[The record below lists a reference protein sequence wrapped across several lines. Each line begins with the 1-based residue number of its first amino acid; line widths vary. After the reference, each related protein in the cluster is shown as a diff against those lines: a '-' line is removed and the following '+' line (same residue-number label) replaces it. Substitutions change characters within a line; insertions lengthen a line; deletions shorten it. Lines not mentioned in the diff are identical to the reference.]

1 MGRLVRLEVLD
12 LGVNAL
18 TGPIPPELGNLVDL
32 DVLDLAR
39 NGLTGPIPPELGNLV
54 DLEYLSLRSNGLSG
68 QIPPGLG
75 NLVDLDVLDLAA
87 NRLAGLLPAELGN
100 LVNLR
105 SLWLNANDLSGPIP
119 SELGD
124 LHQLRDMWLHYNRFT
139 GPFPQSLLDIPISN
153 LAWNCGAHGLCVP
166 GTSDFVGWLEGISQ
180 EGPFCNASDQATLS
194 NLFKSTGG
202 NGWSESAGWLGGPA
216 LEEWHGVQTDSLGRV
231 TALHLSDNGLSG
243 GLPADIA
250 DLAQLTELRIDGN
263 ALGGRLPLSLTQ
275 LDLQEFHYHGTE
287 LCTPADER
295 FQAWLSG
302 IEAYFGTGTECPPLT
317 DRDVL
322 VGLYEATGGPDWT
335 EDGNWLSDDPLE
347 GWHGVETDEEGR
359 VVRLSL
365 RFNNM
370 IGVIPPELG
379 GLAKLEHLNLSVNY
393 DLSGPIPPELGRLAK
408 LEYLD
413 LGGGNRLS
421 GPIPPE
427 LGSLTNLR
435 WVRLSGNTLTGPIPG
450 SLGLLTNLSELDL
463 GNNALSGPIPLE
475 LGNLSELFSLKLGRN
490 VLSGPIPAELGGL
503 HHLRALELARNPALA
518 GPVPASLR
526 DLRLQSIQA
535 GGTGLCVPR
544 EVAFEAW
551 LETVPERWI
560 AWCGD
565 RPTAYLTQAVQS
577 HAHPVPLVAGDEAL
591 LRVFLTSARG
601 TTVGMPPV
609 RARFYVDGIERHT
622 VDITATATP
631 IPTKV
636 DEGDLGKSANAR
648 IPGRIVRPG
657 LEMVVEIDPDGTLE
671 AGLGVPRRIPE
682 TGRMAL
688 DVRETPVLDL
698 TLIPFLLSERPD
710 SAAMRT
716 ANEMAADPVGHDGLK
731 ETRDLLPVGSI
742 EVTAHPPVVTDH
754 MGSHIVLP
762 QVEAIRAIEGGK
774 GHYMGLASG
783 RVTPVPTAIVGGRI
797 SVSNLLPET
806 IAHELGHNMS
816 LWHAP
821 CGGAGGARSALP
833 GAGRLDRCLGVRF
846 RKGAVGG
853 TGNSRSDELLQLAV
867 GERLPLCQGTRTPPE

>member
-1 MGRLVRLEVLD
+1 M
-12 LGVNAL
+12 
-18 TGPIPPELGNLVDL
+18 
-32 DVLDLAR
+32 
-39 NGLTGPIPPELGNLV
+39 
-54 DLEYLSLRSNGLSG
+54 
-68 QIPPGLG
+68 
-75 NLVDLDVLDLAA
+75 
-87 NRLAGLLPAELGN
+87 
-100 LVNLR
+100 
-105 SLWLNANDLSGPIP
+105 
-119 SELGD
+119 
-124 LHQLRDMWLHYNRFT
+124 
-139 GPFPQSLLDIPISN
+139 
-153 LAWNCGAHGLCVP
+153 
-166 GTSDFVGWLEGISQ
+166 
-180 EGPFCNASDQATLS
+180 
-194 NLFKSTGG
+194 
-202 NGWSESAGWLGGPA
+202 
-216 LEEWHGVQTDSLGRV
+216 
-231 TALHLSDNGLSG
+231 
-243 GLPADIA
+243 
-250 DLAQLTELRIDGN
+250 
-263 ALGGRLPLSLTQ
+263 
-275 LDLQEFHYHGTE
+275 
-287 LCTPADER
+287 
-295 FQAWLSG
+295 
-302 IEAYFGTGTECPPLT
+302 
-317 DRDVL
+317 
-322 VGLYEATGGPDWT
+322 
-335 EDGNWLSDDPLE
+335 
-347 GWHGVETDEEGR
+347 
-359 VVRLSL
+359 
-365 RFNNM
+365 
-370 IGVIPPELG
+370 
-379 GLAKLEHLNLSVNY
+379 
-393 DLSGPIPPELGRLAK
+393 
-408 LEYLD
+408 
-413 LGGGNRLS
+413 
-421 GPIPPE
+421 
-427 LGSLTNLR
+427 
-435 WVRLSGNTLTGPIPG
+435 TGPIPG
-450 SLGLLTNLSELDL
+450 SVGLLTNLSELDL
-463 GNNALSGPIPLE
+463 GNNALSGPVPLE
-475 LGNLSELFSLKLGRN
+475 LGNLSKLVSLKLGRN

-503 HHLRALELARNPALA
+503 HHLRTLELARNPALA
-518 GPVPASLR
+518 GAVPVSLR
-526 DLRLQSIQA
+526 DLRLQSFQA

-551 LETVPERWI
+551 LEAVPERWI

-591 LRVFLTSARG
+591 LRVFLTSARE

-622 VDITATATP
+622 VDIATTATP

-742 EVTAHPPVVTDH
+742 EVAAHPPVVTDH

-783 RVTPVPTAIVGGRI
+783 SVTPVPTARVGGRI

-821 CGGAGGARSALP
+821 CGGASGPDPLFPEQDGSIGAW
-833 GAGRLDRCLGVRF
+833 GYDF
-846 RKGAVGG
+846 
-853 TGNSRSDELLQLAV
+853 E
-867 GERLPLCQGTRTPPE
+867 GERLLEPGTPDLMSYCSLPWVNGYHFAKALAYRQSEERASAFSAATTPAGKSLLLWGGIDPEGNPFLNPAFVVDAPPTLPTSAGGYTVTGRDAQGAELFSLSFTMPEALIEEEGEAGMMRTFAFVLPVRPAWANALARITLSEPDASVTLDRESDLPMVILRDPRTGQVRGFLRDLPPSAARAAADAVGQAAGQGLETLFSRGIPDVAAWWR